1 MKQSFLLFIFIAF
14 LLSFSS
20 ETKAQPSRTDV
31 AFDKKDSLIVE
42 NILGTLKNKTTLSTG
57 DLIIA
62 GGKMLEGTPYVANTL
77 DGGAAEKLIINLRA
91 LDCTTFAENCLAL
104 ARTAQSA
111 TPNFATFVNEL
122 RSIRYRNKKLTD
134 YSSRLHYF
142 SDWIYNN
149 EQKGFVKNVT
159 CDINQ
164 QYVNFTVDF
173 MSKHSDKYLQLKNNR
188 KFVEIIA
195 AQENEISQ
203 RKQCFI
209 PEDKIAAVEDQLKD
223 GDILGITTNIQ
234 GMDIQH
240 VVMALRQN
248 GRVHILHASQKY
260 MKVLISTETLED
272 YLMGSKAA
280 TGIVVAR
287 PF

>member
-20 ETKAQPSRTDV
+20 ETKVQNGRSV
-31 AFDKKDSLIVE
+31 VSFDKKDSLIVE
-42 NILGTLKNKTTLSTG
+42 NMLGALKNKNTLPTG

-62 GGKMLEGTPYVANTL
+62 AGNMLIETPYVAHTL
-77 DGGAAEKLIINLRA
+77 EGGIEEKLIVNLRE

-149 EQKGFVKNVT
+149 EQKEIVKSISCELNT
-159 CDINQ
+159 ANT
-164 QYVNFTVDF
+164 NFNVDF
-173 MSKHSDKYLQLKNNR
+173 MSTHSEKYTQLKNNR
-188 KFVEIIA
+188 KNIEVIATQEVEI
-195 AQENEISQ
+195 SK
-203 RKQCFI
+203 RKQCFV
-209 PEDKIAAVEDQLKD
+209 PESKIAAIEDQLKD

-234 GMDIQH
+234 GLDIQH
-240 VVMALRQN
+240 VVLAFRKN
-248 GRVHILHASQKY
+248 GRIHMLHASQKY
-260 MKVLISTETLED
+260 MKVLVSDETLED
-272 YLMGSKAA
+272 YLKAAKSA

-287 PF
+287 PY

>member
-20 ETKAQPSRTDV
+20 GTKAQHSRTDV

-42 NILGTLKNKTTLSTG
+42 NILGALKNKTTLSTG
-57 DLIIA
+57 DLIITA
-62 GGKMLEGTPYVANTL
+62 GKMLIETPYVAHTL
-77 DGGAAEKLIINLRA
+77 EGEAEEKLIVNLRA

-104 ARTAQSA
+104 ARTARSA
-111 TPNFATFVNEL
+111 TPGFDTFMNEL
-122 RSIRYRNKKLTD
+122 RNIRYRNGKLTN

-149 EQKGFVKNVT
+149 EQKRIVKNIS
-159 CDINQ
+159 CELDA
-164 QYVNFTVDF
+164 VNTNFSVDF
-173 MSKHSDKYLQLKNNR
+173 MSKHSEKYSQLKNNPT
-188 KFVEIIA
+188 FVEAIA
-195 AQENEISQ
+195 AQEVEISQ
-203 RKQCFI
+203 RKQCFV

-248 GRVHILHASQKY
+248 GRIHMLHASQKY
-260 MKVLISTETLED
+260 MKVLVSDETLED
-272 YLMGSKAA
+272 YLKAAKSA

-287 PF
+287 PY

>member
-20 ETKAQPSRTDV
+20 GTKAQHSRTDV

-42 NILGTLKNKTTLSTG
+42 NILETLKNKNALSTA
-57 DLIIA
+57 DLIITA
-62 GGKMLEGTPYVANTL
+62 GKMLIETPYVAHTL
-77 DGGAAEKLIINLRA
+77 EGGAEEKLIVNLRA

-149 EQKGFVKNVT
+149 EQKGIVKNISCELNAVDT
-159 CDINQ
+159 
-164 QYVNFTVDF
+164 NFSVDF
-173 MSKHSDKYLQLKNNR
+173 MSKHSEKYSQLKNNR
-188 KFVEIIA
+188 KYIEVIA
-195 AQENEISQ
+195 AQEVEISK
-203 RKQCFI
+203 RKQCI
-209 PEDKIAAVEDQLKD
+209 VPESKIAAIEDQLKD

-234 GMDIQH
+234 GLDIQH

>member
-1 MKQSFLLFIFIAF
+1 MKQSFLLVPIFV
-14 LLSFSS
+14 LLSVFSY
-20 ETKAQPSRTDV
+20 ETKAQGSRTEV
-31 AFDKKDSLIVE
+31 VFDKKDSLIVE
-42 NILGTLKNKTTLSTG
+42 NILETLKNKNALSTA
-57 DLIIA
+57 DLIITA
-62 GGKMLEGTPYVANTL
+62 GKMLIETPYVAHTL
-77 DGGAAEKLIINLRA
+77 EGGAEEKLIVNLRA

-111 TPNFATFVNEL
+111 TPGFDTFVNEL
-122 RSIRYRNKKLTD
+122 RNIRYRNGKLTD

-188 KFVEIIA
+188 KFVEAIA
-195 AQENEISQ
+195 AQEVEISQ
-203 RKQCFI
+203 RKQCFV

-248 GRVHILHASQKY
+248 GRVHMLHASQKY
-260 MKVLISTETLED
+260 MKVLISDETLED
-272 YLMGSKAA
+272 YLKAAKSA

-287 PF
+287 PY

>member
-20 ETKAQPSRTDV
+20 GTKAQHSRTDV

-42 NILGTLKNKTTLSTG
+42 NILGALKNKTTLSTG

-77 DGGAAEKLIINLRA
+77 DGGTAEKLINLRA

-111 TPNFATFVNEL
+111 TPDFATFVNEL

-149 EQKGFVKNVT
+149 EQKGIVKNISCELNAVDT
-159 CDINQ
+159 
-164 QYVNFTVDF
+164 NFSVDF
-173 MSKHSDKYLQLKNNR
+173 MSKHSEKYSQLKNNR
-188 KFVEIIA
+188 KYIEVIA
-195 AQENEISQ
+195 AQEVEISK
-203 RKQCFI
+203 RKQCFV
-209 PEDKIAAVEDQLKD
+209 PESKIAAIEDQLKD

-234 GMDIQH
+234 GLDIQH
-240 VVMALRQN
+240 VVLAFRKN
-248 GRVHILHASQKY
+248 GRIHMLHASQKY
-260 MKVLISTETLED
+260 MKVLVSDETLED
-272 YLMGSKAA
+272 YLKAAKSA

-287 PF
+287 PY

>member
-1 MKQSFLLFIFIAF
+1 MKQSFLLISLTAF
-14 LLSFSS
+14 LLSFYLKT
-20 ETKAQPSRTDV
+20 EAQNGRSV
-31 AFDKKDSLIVE
+31 VSFDKKDSLIVE
-42 NILGTLKNKTTLSTG
+42 NMLGALKNKNTLPTG

-62 GGKMLEGTPYVANTL
+62 AGKMLIETPYVAHTL
-77 DGGAAEKLIINLRA
+77 EGGIEEKLIVNLRE

-111 TPNFATFVNEL
+111 TPGFDTFVNEL
-122 RSIRYRNKKLTD
+122 RNIRYRNGKLTD
-134 YSSRLHYF
+134 YRSRLHYF

>member
-20 ETKAQPSRTDV
+20 GTKAQHRRTDV

-42 NILGTLKNKTTLSTG
+42 NILGALKNKTTLSTG

-77 DGGAAEKLIINLRA
+77 DGGTAEKLIINLRA

-111 TPNFATFVNEL
+111 TPDFATFVNEL

-149 EQKGFVKNVT
+149 EQKRIVKNISCELNAVDT
-159 CDINQ
+159 
-164 QYVNFTVDF
+164 NFSVDF
-173 MSKHSDKYLQLKNNR
+173 MSKHSEKYSQLKNNR
-188 KFVEIIA
+188 KYIEVIA
-195 AQENEISQ
+195 AQEVEISK
-203 RKQCFI
+203 RKQCFV
-209 PEDKIAAVEDQLKD
+209 PESKIAAIEDQLKD

-234 GMDIQH
+234 GLDIQH
-240 VVMALRQN
+240 VVLAFRKN
-248 GRVHILHASQKY
+248 GRIHMLHASQKY
-260 MKVLISTETLED
+260 MKVLVSDETLED
-272 YLMGSKAA
+272 YLKAAKSA

-287 PF
+287 PY

>member
-20 ETKAQPSRTDV
+20 ETKAQNGRSV
-31 AFDKKDSLIVE
+31 VSFDKKDSLIVE

-134 YSSRLHYF
+134 YRSRLHYF

-272 YLMGSKAA
+272 YLMGSKSA

>member
-62 GGKMLEGTPYVANTL
+62 GGKMLVGTPYVANTL

-142 SDWIYNN
+142 SDWI
-149 EQKGFVKNVT
+149 
-159 CDINQ
+159 
-164 QYVNFTVDF
+164 
-173 MSKHSDKYLQLKNNR
+173 
-188 KFVEIIA
+188 
-195 AQENEISQ
+195 
-203 RKQCFI
+203 
-209 PEDKIAAVEDQLKD
+209 
-223 GDILGITTNIQ
+223 
-234 GMDIQH
+234 
-240 VVMALRQN
+240 
-248 GRVHILHASQKY
+248 
-260 MKVLISTETLED
+260 
-272 YLMGSKAA
+272 
-280 TGIVVAR
+280 
-287 PF
+287 

>member
-1 MKQSFLLFIFIAF
+1 MKQSLLLISLTAF
-14 LLSFSS
+14 LLSFCLKT
-20 ETKAQPSRTDV
+20 EAQPSRSDV
-31 AFDKKDSLIVE
+31 SFDKKDSLIVE
-42 NILGTLKNKTTLSTG
+42 NILGALKNKNTLPTA

-62 GGKMLEGTPYVANTL
+62 AGKMMIATPYVAHTL
-77 DGGAAEKLIINLRA
+77 EVGNEERMIVNLRE

-111 TPNFATFVNEL
+111 SPGFATFVNEL
-122 RSIRYRNKKLTD
+122 RNIRYRNGKLTD

-142 SDWIYNN
+142 SDWIFNN

-159 CDINQ
+159 CDLNQ

-188 KFVEIIA
+188 KFVKIIA

-272 YLMGSKAA
+272 YLKGSKAA